1 VVAVQDKTTMQLACE
16 ERNDFADF
24 LDGLSPEQWEQP
36 SLCELWRV
44 RDVVAHV
51 ISYEELSRWQLVC
64 RFAKGG
70 LVPPRVN
77 AIGVAEY
84 GRRSPKQLTQLMRS
98 CIPPRGLTSAF
109 GGMIAL
115 VDGMIHQQDIRRPLG
130 IGRAIPP
137 ERLHRVLNAALSS
150 PATRGAKR
158 ARGVRLIATDLDWVH
173 GDGPEVTGPGEALI
187 MAMAAR
193 PDALNQL
200 TGPGKAFLA
209 QRI

>member
-1 VVAVQDKTTMQLACE
+1 MRLACE
-16 ERNDFADF
+16 EREEFADF

-51 ISYEELSRWQLVC
+51 VSYEELSRWQLVR

-70 LVPPRVN
+70 FVPPRVN

-84 GRRSPKQLTQLMRS
+84 AGRSPKQLTQLMRS
-98 CIPPRGLTSAF
+98 CIPQRGLTSAF

-115 VDGMIHQQDIRRPLG
+115 VDGMIHQQDIRRPLD

-137 ERLHRVLNAALSS
+137 ERLQRVLNAALSS

-158 ARGVRLIATDLDWVH
+158 AGGARLVATDLEWVH
-173 GDGPEVTGPGEALI
+173 GDGPEVTGTAEALI

-200 TGPGKAFLA
+200 AGPGKAHLA
-209 QRI
+209 QRICP

>member
-1 VVAVQDKTTMQLACE
+1 MQMACE
-16 ERNDFADF
+16 EREDFADF

-44 RDVVAHV
+44 RDVVAHM
-51 ISYEELSRWQLVC
+51 ISYEELSRWQLVR

-84 GRRSPKQLTQLMRS
+84 AGRSPRQLSDLMRT
-98 CIPPRGLTSAF
+98 CIPPCGLTSAF

-130 IGRAIPP
+130 IGRVIPP
-137 ERLHRVLNAALSS
+137 QRLQRVLDIALRS
-150 PATRGAKR
+150 PATRGARK
-158 ARGVRLIATDLDWVH
+158 ARGVRLIATDLDWAY
-173 GDGPEVTGPGEALI
+173 GDGLEVAGPGEAIL
-187 MAMAAR
+187 MAMAGR
-193 PDALNQL
+193 PDALNRL
-200 TGPGKAFLA
+200 TGHGKAVLA